1 MSKKH
6 SLGFTFFLLFL
17 TSYFPS
23 TFSQNS
29 LPVTDSDIEEI
40 VKEELETCEG
50 TKGIYRAQKV
60 EDILHCL
67 KDFAIILQGTL

>member
-1 MSKKH
+1 MRKEN
-6 SLGFTFFLLFL
+6 SLGFTFSLLFL
-17 TSYFPS
+17 TSCFPS
-23 TFSQNS
+23 TFFQNS

-50 TKGIYRAQKV
+50 AEGIYRAQKV

-67 KDFAIILQGTL
+67 KDFAIILQRTL